1 MGRREH
7 ALEIELPVRAG
18 LPPHRRVLRGNLTL
32 PEQVER
38 PPVVTLVPGYLA
50 SANWAFLPRLTAE
63 LRGRGLATLALTLS
77 GSGFAEDAG
86 QVTERIAFEHN
97 TYAQELE
104 DLAAASEWLSKRS
117 EVDGSRQG
125 IFGHSRGSAMALL
138 HAAETGRF
146 QALCTWSTVGSVGR
160 YDPDR
165 IELWRREG
173 RLPVQTAGGQRF
185 ELAPDLLED
194 FTKNAAKYDLERA
207 ADRFAGTVLLVHG
220 SRDRSVPVQEAREVV
235 GRFGDR
241 GSLVEIEATG
251 HNFGAR
257 HPGREPGPAL
267 ARALEVTSQYFAR
280 ELLSE
285 PG

>member
-1 MGRREH
+1 MGNWEH
-7 ALEIELPVRAG
+7 AFEIELPVRAG
-18 LPPHRRVLRGNLTL
+18 LPPHRRVLRGNLAV
-32 PEQVER
+32 PGRAEC

-50 SANWAFLPRLTAE
+50 SLNWAFLPWLAAE
-63 LRGRGLATLALTLS
+63 LEGRGVATLALTLS

-104 DLAAASEWLSKRS
+104 DLAAAAEWLSGRS
-117 EVDGSRQG
+117 EVDRSRQG
-125 IFGHSRGSAMALL
+125 IFGHSRGSAMALV
-138 HAAETGRF
+138 HAARAGKF
-146 QALCTWSTVGSVGR
+146 QALCTWSTVASVGR

-194 FTKNAAKYDLERA
+194 FTTNAADYDLERA
-207 ADRFAGTVLLVHG
+207 AGRFAGTALLVHG
-220 SRDRSVPVQEAREVV
+220 SRDRSVPVSEAREVV
-235 GRFGDR
+235 RRFGDR

-251 HNFGAR
+251 HNFGSR
-257 HPGREPGPAL
+257 HPGQEPGPAL
-267 ARALEVTSQYFAR
+267 ARALEVTSQFFAR
-280 ELLSE
+280 ELRAES
-285 PG
+285 